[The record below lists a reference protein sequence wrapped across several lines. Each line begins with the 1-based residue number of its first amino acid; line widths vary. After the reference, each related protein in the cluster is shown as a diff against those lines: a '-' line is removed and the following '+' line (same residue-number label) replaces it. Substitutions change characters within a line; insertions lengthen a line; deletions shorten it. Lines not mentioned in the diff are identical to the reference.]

1 MAGRCDVAVVG
12 GGLTGLLAADRL
24 ARAGADVLLIDS
36 PQPPAAAS
44 TRSAGL
50 VALGWIDSPARL
62 VAALG
67 EPRAR
72 SLVAW
77 SAAAVDSL
85 RATAAELAV
94 PWEPTGSL
102 RVAMDPQDA
111 TAWGES
117 VDLLQRWGL
126 GGGAT
131 LLADGAVGALGPGD
145 RFLAAARVPGDA
157 VIDLRQLLTAL
168 TRRFGEVGGRTVSA
182 TVSVEAGSG
191 APVLVGADGERIT
204 AELVVAAPGVAA
216 PTLHPF
222 FRSCVCPVRVQGLEL
237 SAGGN
242 AVPTPILARHRFES
256 AVATPFGGLVFSG
269 CRWAD
274 QPEMGA
280 GETDD
285 GTLSA
290 RVSAAQDAWLAQ
302 NLGLE
307 VDAARRWAGIVTYTC
322 DGLPLIGPL
331 PGAPRVIAAVG
342 WSGWG
347 LALAPRAVDVICAG
361 ILGESPPDGEPLPD
375 LLTARRLV

>member
-1 MAGRCDVAVVG
+1 MR
-12 GGLTGLLAADRL
+12 LTRH
-24 ARAGADVLLIDS
+24 GAHC
-36 PQPPAAAS
+36 
-44 TRSAGL
+44 RHYHSAGL
-50 VALGWIDSPARL
+50 GCVLPGQVLDGISSVGWI
-62 VAALG
+62 
-67 EPRAR
+67 
-72 SLVAW
+72 W
-77 SAAAVDSL
+77 
-85 RATAAELAV
+85 
-94 PWEPTGSL
+94 
-102 RVAMDPQDA
+102 
-111 TAWGES
+111 
-117 VDLLQRWGL
+117 
-126 GGGAT
+126 
-131 LLADGAVGALGPGD
+131 
-145 RFLAAARVPGDA
+145 
-157 VIDLRQLLTAL
+157 
-168 TRRFGEVGGRTVSA
+168 TVSA

-191 APVLVGADGERIT
+191 APVLVDADGERIT

-222 FRSCVCPVRVQGLEL
+222 FRSCVYPVRVQGLEL
-237 SAGGN
+237 SAGGD

-256 AVATPFGGLVFSG
+256 AVATRSGGLVFSG

-302 NLGLE
+302 NLGVE
-307 VDAARRWAGIVTYTC
+307 AHAARRWAGIVTCTC